1 MVRMLL
7 LLTSLLALGAAPAP
21 LGAVAIA
28 APLQPAPALAR
39 IMNDIRAN
47 HWTEAETL
55 AAAQPDRLVA
65 RLVTYYRVLDPGAA
79 SETEIAT
86 FMARYPDWPEQ
97 GILARRWN
105 EALAADPDDATV
117 RRECRT
123 RLPETAAANA
133 RCAAALDQ
141 VAPREAAR
149 FARRAW
155 IDGFD
160 SPAGAATFEAKYAA
174 LLTPETNWARFSRL
188 AIAGKLDVATMLLD
202 QLPAGEAA
210 TARAFIALAHGGRQA
225 QAAVAALTTAQRATP
240 FLFFAELAAAQD
252 QAARLALWQALGA
265 EAEKQATG
273 LARALLWR
281 RRESFARDL
290 LAAGDA
296 KDAYAL
302 VAAARPPGEDARASR
317 DFLAGFIA
325 LRMLHEPATARPW
338 FVRLRGLST
347 AVITRARAFYWL
359 AQTESGQAARADLLR
374 AAAWPDTFYGQLA
387 ALQAGETPAQLAARI
402 RALGPPRLTTG
413 QATAFA
419 ERELPQA
426 AVLLAEMGAPRRARA
441 FLLRMA
447 ELSPSLADRYL
458 DARLADG
465 IGQVSAS
472 VMVARMAGTAGDM
485 LVHLGWPI
493 PPGLLPA
500 PGQPRLEP
508 AAATVPPPPAPPPRS
523 VILSLIRQE
532 SSFDPRATSPSG
544 AEGLMQLMPGTAREV
559 ARQSGLALPPGALV
573 DDPARNVALGS
584 AYFARL
590 LQRFGDCLPLAIAAY
605 NGGPRNVEKW
615 IAANGD
621 PRMPKAQGGV
631 DLVTW
636 IEEIPFGETRNYVER
651 VTEGIVIYRA
661 LEGKPAT
668 DPVVRWTAS
677 R

>member
-1 MVRMLL
+1 MIRMLL
-7 LLTSLLALGAAPAP
+7 LLTSLLALGAAPVP

-28 APLQPAPALAR
+28 APLQPDPALAR

-55 AAAQPDRLVA
+55 AAAEPDRLVA
-65 RLVTYYRVLDPGAA
+65 RLVTFYRLLDPGAA
-79 SETEIAT
+79 NEAEIAA
-86 FMARYPDWPEQ
+86 FMAKYPDWPEQ

-105 EALAADPDDATV
+105 EALAADPDHATV
-117 RRECRT
+117 RRECST

-133 RCAAALDQ
+133 RCAAAIDK

-155 IDGFD
+155 IEGFD
-160 SPAGAATFEAKYAA
+160 SPASAAIFEAKYGA

-188 AIAGKLDVATMLLD
+188 AIAGKLNMATMLLG
-202 QLPAGEAA
+202 QLPAGKVA
-210 TARAFIALAHGGRQA
+210 TAHAFIAFAHGATRA
-225 QAAVAALTTAQRATP
+225 QPAVAALTTTERATP
-240 FLFFAELAAAQD
+240 FLFFAELAAAPD
-252 QAARLALWQALGA
+252 QAARLALWQTLGA
-265 EAEKQATG
+265 DAAKQATG

-296 KDAYAL
+296 RDAYAL
-302 VAAARPPGEDARASR
+302 VAAGQPPGEDSRASR

-325 LRMLHEPATARPW
+325 LRMLHDPAEARPW
-338 FVRLRGLST
+338 FVKLQGLST

-359 AQTESGQAARADLLR
+359 AQTESGQPARADLLR
-374 AAAWPDTFYGQLA
+374 AAAYPDTFYGQLA
-387 ALQAGETPAQLAARI
+387 ALQAGETPTQLAARL
-402 RALGPPRLTTG
+402 RVLGEPRLTAG
-413 QATAFA
+413 QASAFA
-419 ERELPQA
+419 ARELPQA

-447 ELSPSLADRYL
+447 ELSPGLVDRYL

-485 LVHLGWPI
+485 LVRIGWPI

-500 PGQPRLEP
+500 PGQPHIEP
-508 AAATVPPPPAPPPRS
+508 TAATVPPPPPPPPRS
-523 VILSLIRQE
+523 AILSLIRQE
-532 SSFDPRATSPSG
+532 SSFDPRVVSPSG
-544 AEGLMQLMPGTAREV
+544 AAGLMQLMPGTARQV
-559 ARQSGLALPPGALV
+559 AQRSGLALPPGALL
-573 DDPARNVALGS
+573 DDPSRNIALGS
-584 AYFARL
+584 AYFAHL

-605 NGGPRNVEKW
+605 NGGPGNVTKW

-621 PRMPKAQGGV
+621 PRMPKAEGGV

-661 LEGKPAT
+661 LEGEPAT